1 MGRLSRLPIFRE
13 SDDSGTL
20 TKEVIQL
27 KKTQTKA
34 FANLVSSIVL
44 LVFEIWAYV
53 MTLDFKIV
61 KKAAVQPATF
71 PQIMCI
77 GMMVFTVILLIQA
90 VIKLQKMDS
99 NDPMIQPT
107 ASFNFLKNKGV
118 QAAAFVILLCVA
130 YAALFEVL
138 GYVLISAIVAAIIM
152 VLIGKRDV
160 KQIILVS
167 ILVPLVMWLVF
178 YKLLTV
184 NIPMG
189 VLEPLKNLVD
199 MI

>member
-1 MGRLSRLPIFRE
+1 M
-13 SDDSGTL
+13 
-20 TKEVIQL
+20 
-27 KKTQTKA
+27 KKTNTKA
-34 FANLVSSIVL
+34 FTNLVASVIL
-44 LVFEIWAYV
+44 LVFEIWAYFQ
-53 MTLDFKIV
+53 TLGFKIV

-71 PQIMCI
+71 PQIMTI
-77 GMMVFTVILLIQA
+77 GMMVFTVILLIQS
-90 VIKLQKMDS
+90 ILKLLNMKED
-99 NDPMIQPT
+99 DPLAEPA
-107 ASFNFLKNKGV
+107 ASFNIFKNKGV
-118 QAAAFVILLCVA
+118 QAAVLVIVLCAA

-138 GYVLISAIVAAIIM
+138 GYVLASIIVAAVIM

-160 KQIILVS
+160 KQIALVS

>member
-1 MGRLSRLPIFRE
+1 M
-13 SDDSGTL
+13 
-20 TKEVIQL
+20 

-34 FANLVSSIVL
+34 FTNLVASIIL
-44 LVFEIWAYV
+44 LAFEIWAYV
-53 MTLDFKIV
+53 MTLDFKVV

-77 GMMVFTVILLIQA
+77 GMMIFTVVLLIQS
-90 VIKLQKMDS
+90 VIKLQKMDPD
-99 NDPMIQPT
+99 DPMIQPA
-107 ASFNFLKNKGV
+107 ASINVLKNKGV
-118 QAAAFVILLCVA
+118 QAGVFVIVLCIA

-138 GYVLISAIVAAIIM
+138 GYVLISTIVAAIIM

-167 ILVPLVMWLVF
+167 VLVPLLMWFVF

-189 VLEPLKNLVD
+189 VLQPLKNLVD

>member
-1 MGRLSRLPIFRE
+1 M
-13 SDDSGTL
+13 
-20 TKEVIQL
+20 
-27 KKTQTKA
+27 KKTNTKA
-34 FANLVSSIVL
+34 FANLVASVIL
-44 LVFEIWAYV
+44 LAFEIWAYV

-77 GMMVFTVILLIQA
+77 GMMVFTVVLLIQSI
-90 VIKLQKMDS
+90 IKLQKMNPD
-99 NDPMIQPT
+99 DPMMQPA
-107 ASFNFLKNKGV
+107 ASINLLKNKGV
-118 QAAAFVILLCVA
+118 QAGAFVIVLCIA

-138 GYVLISAIVAAIIM
+138 GYVLISAIIAAIIM
-152 VLIGKRDV
+152 WLIGKRDV

-167 ILVPLVMWLVF
+167 VLVPLLMWFVF

-189 VLEPLKNLVD
+189 ILQPLKNLVD

>member
-1 MGRLSRLPIFRE
+1 M
-13 SDDSGTL
+13 
-20 TKEVIQL
+20 

-34 FANLVSSIVL
+34 FSNLVASVIL
-44 LVFEIWAYV
+44 LAIEIWAYV
-53 MTLDFKIV
+53 QTLGFKVV

-77 GMMVFTVILLIQA
+77 GMMVFTVILLIQS
-90 VIKLQKMDS
+90 ILKLKKADPE
-99 NDPMIQPT
+99 DPMMEAA
-107 ASFNFLKNKGV
+107 ASVNIVKNKGV
-118 QAAAFVILLCVA
+118 QAAVFVIALCCA

-138 GYVLISAIVAAIIM
+138 GYVLASTLIAAVIM
-152 VLIGKRDV
+152 WLIGKRDV

-167 ILVPLVMWLVF
+167 VLVPLLMWFVF

-189 VLEPLKNLVD
+189 VLTPLKTLVD

>member
-1 MGRLSRLPIFRE
+1 M
-13 SDDSGTL
+13 
-20 TKEVIQL
+20 

-34 FANLVSSIVL
+34 FANLISSIIL

-53 MTLDFKIV
+53 MTLDFKVV

-77 GMMVFTVILLIQA
+77 GMMVFTVILLVQS

-99 NDPMIQPT
+99 NDPVIQPA
-107 ASFNFLKNKGV
+107 ASFNFLKNRGV
-118 QAAAFVILLCVA
+118 QAAAFVIVLCAA

-138 GYVLISAIVAAIIM
+138 GYVLISSIVAAIIM
-152 VLIGKRDV
+152 ILIGKRDV

-167 ILVPLVMWLVF
+167 VLVPLVMWFVF

>member
-1 MGRLSRLPIFRE
+1 M
-13 SDDSGTL
+13 
-20 TKEVIQL
+20 
-27 KKTQTKA
+27 KKTNTKA
-34 FANLVSSIVL
+34 FTNLVASVIL
-44 LVFEIWAYV
+44 LVFEIWAYFQ
-53 MTLDFKIV
+53 TLGFKIV

-71 PQIMCI
+71 PQIMTI
-77 GMMVFTVILLIQA
+77 GMMVFTVILLIQS
-90 VIKLQKMDS
+90 ILKLLNMKED
-99 NDPMIQPT
+99 DPLAEPG

-118 QAAAFVILLCVA
+118 QAALFDIVLCAA

-138 GYVLISAIVAAIIM
+138 GYVLASTIVAAIIM

-160 KQIILVS
+160 KQIVLVS
-167 ILVPLVMWLVF
+167 VLVPLLMWLVF

>member
-1 MGRLSRLPIFRE
+1 M
-13 SDDSGTL
+13 
-20 TKEVIQL
+20 

-34 FANLVSSIVL
+34 FANLVAAIIL

-53 MTLDFKIV
+53 QTLGFKVV

-71 PQIMCI
+71 PQIMSI
-77 GMMVFTVILLIQA
+77 GMMVFTVILLIQS
-90 VIKLQKMDS
+90 VLQLRKMDPD
-99 NDPMIQPT
+99 DPMMEAA
-107 ASFNFLKNKGV
+107 ASINLLKNKGV
-118 QAAAFVILLCVA
+118 QAGVFVIVLCAA

-138 GYVLISAIVAAIIM
+138 GYVLVSTLVAAIIM
-152 VLIGKRDV
+152 WLIGKRDI
-160 KQIILVS
+160 KQIVLVS
-167 ILVPLVMWLVF
+167 VLVPLLMWFVF

-189 VLEPLKNLVD
+189 VLQPLRDLVD